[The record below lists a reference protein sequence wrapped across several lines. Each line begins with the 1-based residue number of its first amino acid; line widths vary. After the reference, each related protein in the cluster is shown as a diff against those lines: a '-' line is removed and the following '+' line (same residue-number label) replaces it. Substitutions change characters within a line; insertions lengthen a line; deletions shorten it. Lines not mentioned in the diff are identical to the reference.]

1 MLKHYDVPCEVPSR
15 NFKVKCK
22 YCPKE
27 IMGSCKATRNW
38 WKHLVSRDVTQCSVT
53 QCSVKLSIITFGTSF
68 GLKYFEMYSR

>member
-1 MLKHYDVPCEVPSR
+1 MLKHYDVPSEVPSR

-27 IMGSCKATRNW
+27 ITGSCKATRNW
-38 WKHLVSRDVTQCSVT
+38 WKHLVSRDVTQCSV
-53 QCSVKLSIITFGTSF
+53 KLSIMTFGTYF